1 MKANGLR
8 ILVLSPHVIAIV
20 SLRPLSQRRR
30 VKVLFAASWSGAKR
44 REKCG
49 YFMIKD
55 ESEQASTSKLH
66 LLPPADVTMA
76 SRGLKDG
83 MKTPTPIF
91 CVYNQTR
98 ECFLGLRVAAA
109 DTTFTRLK
117 GMIGRLHLRSDEGIW
132 VVPSSG
138 VHTLGVLFRLDLIY
152 LDESQEVIEVIE
164 YFPRFRIAPLRIRA
178 ASVLELP
185 QHTIYSSQTQKG
197 DRLLIC
203 TPQEMEGRLQAV
215 ATDHVNDGQQEPEV
229 TAQSG

>member
-1 MKANGLR
+1 
-8 ILVLSPHVIAIV
+8 
-20 SLRPLSQRRR
+20 
-30 VKVLFAASWSGAKR
+30 
-44 REKCG
+44 
-49 YFMIKD
+49 MIKD
-55 ESEQASTSKLH
+55 GSEHASTSKLR
-66 LLPPADVTMA
+66 LLPLVDVATA
-76 SRGLKDG
+76 PRGRRTG
-83 MKTPTPIF
+83 MKTSAPTL

-109 DTTFTRLK
+109 DTSFTRLK
-117 GMIGRLHLRSDEGIW
+117 GLIGRLHLRSDEGIW

-152 LDESQEVIEVIE
+152 LNESQEVIDAIE

-203 TPQEMEGRLQAV
+203 TPEEMEVRLLAL
-215 ATDHVNDGQQEPEV
+215 TNSYV
-229 TAQSG
+229 TEDQSAPGSTVRSG

>member
-1 MKANGLR
+1 
-8 ILVLSPHVIAIV
+8 
-20 SLRPLSQRRR
+20 
-30 VKVLFAASWSGAKR
+30 
-44 REKCG
+44 
-49 YFMIKD
+49 MIKD
-55 ESEQASTSKLH
+55 ESEQASISKLH
-66 LLPPADVTMA
+66 LLPPADVAKA
-76 SRGLKDG
+76 SLGRKTG
-83 MKTPTPIF
+83 MKTPTPTL

-109 DTTFTRLK
+109 DTSFTRLK
-117 GMIGRLHLRSDEGIW
+117 GLIGRLHLRSDEGIW

-152 LDESQEVIEVIE
+152 LDESQEVIEAIE

-203 TPQEMEGRLQAV
+203 TPDEMEVRLLAL
-215 ATDHVNDGQQEPEV
+215 TNSYV
-229 TAQSG
+229 TEDQPGPASTVRSG